1 MSGSHLEEIYGFGPR
16 TAAKARAAC
25 GPGTD
30 PVRCAQESGLRL
42 NWMQRVGVRYH
53 GRWAPGMPRA
63 EAAELLGRI
72 AQRWEDAGLRLRVW
86 LCGSYRRGQ
95 ATVNDIDLLV
105 QQRAGANNNRPC
117 TLRDLLRPLRAGG
130 LVPADGDLVRHPLR
144 RYLGFCRLPVGPF
157 RRLDIHL
164 LGAGEEPAA
173 SLLALTGSAD
183 FNRGLR
189 ERAREL
195 GLRLSS
201 RALTWRDPAHPRR
214 RRPVPGIRTERDIF
228 AALGVPFVQPRGR
241 S

>member
-1 MSGSHLEEIYGFGPR
+1 MEDIYGFGPK
-16 TAAKARAAC
+16 AAARAAS
-25 GPGTD
+25 G
-30 PVRCAQESGLRL
+30 QESGLRL

-53 GRWAPGMPRA
+53 GRWVPNMPRA
-63 EAAELLGRI
+63 EAAEVLGHIR
-72 AQRWEDAGLRLRVW
+72 QRWEASGLRLRVW
-86 LCGSYRRGQ
+86 LCGSYRRGL

-105 QQRAGANNNRPC
+105 QQQEGPRGPVATAC

-144 RYLGFCRLPVGPF
+144 RYMGFCRLPAAGSPGPF

-173 SLLALTGSAD
+173 ALLALTGSAD

-201 RALTWRDPAHPRR
+201 RALTWRDPAHPRA
-214 RRPVPGIRTERDIF
+214 RRPVSGIRTEQDIF
-228 AALGVPFVQPRGR
+228 AALGVPFVRPRSR
-241 S
+241 